1 MEKSASKK
9 DENVIYGE
17 WNVRYAYSVGKV
29 AGKFFEGLR
38 RKKILATRCT
48 KSGLSYLPPRAYC
61 ERSFEPCD
69 EWVEAGRD
77 GVIEAA
83 TIVTA
88 AFENLPPPPYAI
100 AYVRLEGVST
110 SMINFVQG
118 LDLTDVDAAMAR
130 LKPGTPVRV
139 EFVENPEGR
148 VTDFH
153 YIVKSV
159 S

>member
-1 MEKSASKK
+1 MTR
-9 DENVIYGE
+9 VIL
-17 WNVRYAYSVGKV
+17 V
-29 AGKFFEGLR
+29 ALL
-38 RKKILATRCT
+38 IMLIA
-48 KSGLSYLPPRAYC
+48 RAFW
-61 ERSFEPCD
+61 R
-69 EWVEAGRD
+69 VMD

-118 LDLTDVDAAMAR
+118 LDLTDVAAAMAR

-159 S
+159 P

>member
-1 MEKSASKK
+1 MEKTANKSDA
-9 DENVIYGE
+9 NVIYGE

-29 AGKFFEGLR
+29 AGTFFEGLK
-38 RKKILATRCT
+38 RKKILAPRCT

-69 EWVEAGRD
+69 EWAEAGQE

-100 AYVRLEGVST
+100 AYVRLEGVNT

-118 LDLTDVDAAMAR
+118 LDLTDVTAAMAR
-130 LKPGTPVRV
+130 LKPGTPVQV
-139 EFVENPEGR
+139 EFVENPEGCI
-148 VTDFH
+148 TDFH